1 MRRLLQWRLGA
12 RAEGDE
18 GIAMVM
24 IIGVSMV
31 LTLLAVAGVGYALST
46 TKKARNDQDWSGAL
60 AAAYAG
66 VEEYQS
72 RLANDPSYLSFGNP
86 ASLFSSAAGATVV
99 LPETTGAAPN
109 PAFSLT
115 GWAEVPGSAGTSH
128 FRYEVDNS
136 DYYTD
141 GTLRLRAT
149 GRVGEEVRTVVAD
162 LRQKGFIDFLYFT
175 DFETQDPEV
184 SRQTDDTVEECSVYE
199 YHGRSSDCTIIQFG
213 GFDEIDGPLHTN
225 DTMYICG
232 ADFLGFTTTSYKP
245 TTGLRYKKPSGCS
258 PNPYFKENGIQP
270 DHAELLPMP
279 KTNTELRK
287 ETRSDLPVEVPN
299 PGCLYTGP
307 TSIQLESTGKMRVR
321 SPWTRATSP
330 NGANNA
336 GCGTPGSSGLGSS
349 SGQLID
355 VPLNTVVFV
364 QNVPNVAGDPNYWAP
379 TGPGQ
384 PSCVSGGNS
393 LGYPATGE
401 ATRYTDAYGCR
412 NGDLFIKGV
421 LDGHVTM
428 AAENYIY
435 VTGDIRYANP
445 NEDILGLVGQN
456 AVWVMNPVKVDNVAN
471 SVSSWSVNSYLNAG
485 YDCVQTSYSSYKCTS
500 YELLGGWAANR
511 RIDAAILSVAHTFM
525 VQNYDKGGSRGTLTI
540 NGAIAQK
547 FRGTVATS
555 GSGGGIATGYA
566 KDYNYDKRLRN
577 TAPPKFLS
585 PAVITYGVTQWTE
598 VDRAFNPDGSA
609 A

>member
-46 TKKARNDQDWSGAL
+46 TQKARNDQDWSGAL

-72 RLANDPSYLSFGNP
+72 RLANDPSYLTFGNP
-86 ASLFSSAAGATVV
+86 ASPFSSAAGATVA
-99 LPETTGAAPN
+99 LPETTGGAVN

-115 GWAEVPGSAGTSH
+115 DWAEVPGSAGTSH

-199 YHGRSSDCTIIQFG
+199 YHGRSSDCTTIQFG

-232 ADFLGFTTTSYKP
+232 ARFLGFTTSSYKP
-245 TTGLRYKKPSGCS
+245 TSGLRYKKPGGCA
-258 PNPYFKENGIQP
+258 NPFFKENGAQP

-336 GCGTPGSSGLGSS
+336 GCGTPGPGGLGSS

-364 QNVPNVAGDPNYWAP
+364 QNVPNVVGDPNYWSP
-379 TGPGQ
+379 TAPGQ
-384 PSCVSGGNS
+384 PSCAAGGNPV
-393 LGYPATGE
+393 GYPASGE
-401 ATRYTDAYGCR
+401 AVRYTDAYGCR

-456 AVWVMNPVKVDNVAN
+456 AVWVMNPVKTDNVAN
-471 SVSSWSVNSYLNAG
+471 NVSNSYVNSYLNAG
-485 YDCVQTSYSSYKCTS
+485 YDCVQTSYYYNRCTS
-500 YELLGGWAANR
+500 YELLGGWAAHR

-525 VQNYDKGGSRGTLTI
+525 VQNYDRGGSRGTLTI

-555 GSGGGIATGYA
+555 GSGGGISTGYA
-566 KDYNYDKRLRN
+566 KDYNYDKRLRD

-598 VDRAFNPDGSA
+598 VDRAFNPDGTA